1 MRGIGSTIRIWGC
14 VAALL
19 VLGGTGGCQSG
30 APRRVASTE
39 PGLNTDGTTVAET
52 TPPAANQVSWIDR
65 HPLFYKPREYFDSS
79 GNNTI
84 VKTASATFIGIPAGI
99 VGEVRQVLTG
109 SPNGTR
115 Y

>member
-1 MRGIGSTIRIWGC
+1 MRRRPARARRHRGLSIRRAGPGR
-14 VAALL
+14 LHR
-19 VLGGTGGCQSG
+19 TRFEY
-30 APRRVASTE
+30 RRHHRRDA
-39 PGLNTDGTTVAET
+39 
-52 TPPAANQVSWIDR
+52 TPPAASQVSWIDR

-84 VKTASATFIGIPAGI
+84 VKTASATFIGIPVGL

-109 SPNGTR
+109 SPNGTK